1 MVVQQRAGQRVR
13 ERPVTARRRRQ
24 LTARVLCAGI
34 RCLAPRFVGRRLS
47 TVVGDFAATHR
58 NFLGGQ
64 TRFMSPEVRVPPRGL
79 WADGS
84 AA

>member
-1 MVVQQRAGQRVR
+1 MSARPAAARA
-13 ERPVTARRRRQ
+13 RQ

-34 RCLAPRFVGRRLS
+34 RCLAPRFVGRQLS
-47 TVVGDFAATHR
+47 AIVGDFAATHR

-64 TRFMSPEVRVPPRGL
+64 TRFMSPEVGL
-79 WADGS
+79 GARSGADAS